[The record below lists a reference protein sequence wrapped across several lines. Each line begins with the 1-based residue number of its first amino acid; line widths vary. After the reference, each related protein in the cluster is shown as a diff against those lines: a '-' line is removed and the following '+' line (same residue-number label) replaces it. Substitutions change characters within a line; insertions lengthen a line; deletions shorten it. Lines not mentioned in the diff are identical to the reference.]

1 MPGSLQILV
10 TSFLVLSSFGR
21 MIFFTL
27 IFRFACLALLSKKVN
42 KLLHNILVT
51 LQPKTKL
58 PKRDEKLIFLQNLAK
73 GFFGDIWWL
82 VCIQK
87 IVKNSPSDRIWTSDL
102 RISAVFPLQSSALPT
117 ELQRDWYI
125 IEIPKPYLN
134 SETRALWPIIP
145 NFVQKFWGIFAFQ
158 NSQNVIQMYENL
170 TQTLFQLK
178 KRHLLVFCTTIGL
191 FRMKLGLIH
200 FG

>member
-73 GFFGDIWWL
+73 GFFGDI
-82 VCIQK
+82 
-87 IVKNSPSDRIWTSDL
+87 
-102 RISAVFPLQSSALPT
+102 
-117 ELQRDWYI
+117 
-125 IEIPKPYLN
+125 
-134 SETRALWPIIP
+134 
-145 NFVQKFWGIFAFQ
+145 
-158 NSQNVIQMYENL
+158 
-170 TQTLFQLK
+170 
-178 KRHLLVFCTTIGL
+178 
-191 FRMKLGLIH
+191 
-200 FG
+200 